1 MSFQSFIAHNGV
13 THQKSNSVEQS
24 KGSTIENKPSKQP
37 NTNSNTVLPEGK
49 LSSEKQILEAPESK
63 TEALPVTE
71 TQSSPILA
79 RATLFPGFGESIF
92 TLLIVSPFLL
102 FGLKKWLHK

>member
-1 MSFQSFIAHNGV
+1 MSFQSFLAHNGV
-13 THQKSNSVEQS
+13 IHQKSNSLEQS
-24 KGSTIENKPSKQP
+24 KRSTIENKPNKQP
-37 NTNSNTVLPEGK
+37 NTNAKTVLTEDK
-49 LSSEKQILEAPESK
+49 LGSEKQILEAPESK

-71 TQSSPILA
+71 TQFSPILA

-92 TLLIVSPFLL
+92 TLLIASPFLL

>member
-1 MSFQSFIAHNGV
+1 MSFQSLIAHNGV
-13 THQKSNSVEQS
+13 IHQKSNPVEQS
-24 KGSTIENKPSKQP
+24 KESTIENKPSKQP
-37 NTNSNTVLPEGK
+37 NTNSKTVLPEGK

-71 TQSSPILA
+71 TQFSPILA

-92 TLLIVSPFLL
+92 TLLITSPFLL